1 VQALSIRDVKTFLAI
16 AETGSFAA
24 AARTVQRTQSAVTM
38 QMKALEERLG
48 VSLFD
53 RSKRPPVLNDA
64 GRAFVP
70 KATEVVLAYD
80 RLFQEAGEEA
90 IGGHL
95 RLGVVPSAITGIMP
109 KALIALRAKYPRL
122 HIELAMGLSAD
133 LVERLR
139 RGILDAAI
147 VSELLGNRSG
157 LEWSPFAREPLVLI
171 APIDAPALSAEE
183 LIATYPFIRYT
194 RVAWVGRLIDRLLKQ
209 RQLRVNETMIL
220 DTLEAI
226 TTMVHYGLGVSIV
239 PLRVIGASV
248 DLPVRRVAFDGA
260 PVHRVLGL
268 VHTAEHPKA
277 GLAEALL
284 AELRALAATA
294 GPRPMFVAKRGKS
307 LVAATGGGLSVRGE
321 APRGRK
327 PSFHK
332 KK

>member
-1 VQALSIRDVKTFLAI
+1 
-16 AETGSFAA
+16 
-24 AARTVQRTQSAVTM
+24 
-38 QMKALEERLG
+38 
-48 VSLFD
+48 
-53 RSKRPPVLNDA
+53 
-64 GRAFVP
+64 
-70 KATEVVLAYD
+70 
-80 RLFQEAGEEA
+80 
-90 IGGHL
+90 
-95 RLGVVPSAITGIMP
+95 VPSAITGIMP

>member
-1 VQALSIRDVKTFLAI
+1 VRAVSIRDVKTFLAI

-24 AARTVQRTQSAVTM
+24 AARAVQRTQSAVTM
-38 QMKALEERLG
+38 QMKALEDRLG
-48 VSLFD
+48 VRLFD

-70 KATEVVLAYD
+70 RAAEVVLAYD

-109 KALIALRAKYPRL
+109 KALVALRAKYPRL

-147 VSELLGNRSG
+147 VSELLDNRSG

-171 APIDAPALSAEE
+171 APIDAPALSAEK

-194 RVAWVGRLIDRLLKQ
+194 RVAWVGRLIDRLLKE
-209 RQLRVNETMIL
+209 RRLRVNETMTL

-239 PLRVIGASV
+239 PLRAIGAAV
-248 DLPVRRVAFDGA
+248 ELPVRRVAFDGP

-268 VHTAEHPKA
+268 VHTRDHPKA

-284 AELRALAATA
+284 AELRALAAA
-294 GPRPMFVAKRGKS
+294 AVPQPISVRKRGSS
-307 LVAATGGGLSVRGE
+307 LRAATGGGRRVRRE
-321 APRGRK
+321 ARRGRK
-327 PSFHK
+327 PPFHK

>member
-1 VQALSIRDVKTFLAI
+1 MSIRDVKTFLAI
-16 AETGSFAA
+16 AQTGSFAA
-24 AARTVQRTQSAVTM
+24 AARAVQRTQSAVTM

-48 VSLFD
+48 VRLFD

-70 KATEVVLAYD
+70 KAAEVVLAYD
-80 RLFQEAGEEA
+80 RLFQEAGDEA

-109 KALIALRAKYPRL
+109 KALVALRAKYPRL

-147 VSELLGNRSG
+147 VSELRENRSG

-183 LIATYPFIRYT
+183 LIAAYPFIRYT

-209 RQLRVNETMIL
+209 RRLRVNETMTL

-239 PLRVIGASV
+239 PLRAVGASA
-248 DLPVRRVAFDGA
+248 DLPVRRVAFDGP

-268 VHTAEHPKA
+268 VHTRNHPKV

-284 AELRALAATA
+284 AELRALAAAA
-294 GPRPMFVAKRGKS
+294 GPRPILVAKRRRS
-307 LVAATGGGLSVRGE
+307 TVAARGRGRSVRRA